1 MPLLLKFPLF
11 RKFLR
16 ISQTTA
22 LKASHKLRGIMEML
36 TFNLKPVS
44 KSNPQVQDNGSLHK
58 IERFMINL
66 GFVLGTHP
74 IKFDNVTWNIGI
86 LQNKLELVRLGF
98 GNFLIVGVKLILI
111 GTLSRDIY
119 LGKLSRNHVHL
130 FRVLYTIML
139 AASYFFQFYL
149 CVNRKEVIVF
159 NNSVKIFYQDIHSK
173 RYFSSINKYC
183 AEYLELRLKI

>member
-1 MPLLLKFPLF
+1 MPLLKFPLF

-16 ISQTTA
+16 ISQKTA
-22 LKASHKLRGIMEML
+22 LKARHKLHGIMEML
-36 TFNLKPVS
+36 TFNSKPV
-44 KSNPQVQDNGSLHK
+44 SNPQVQENSFLHK

-74 IKFDNVTWNIGI
+74 IKFDHVTGNVCI
-86 LQNKLELVRLGF
+86 LQNKLELVRLAC
-98 GNFLIVGVKLILI
+98 GNLLIVGAKLLLI

-149 CVNRKEVIVF
+149 CVNRKEVVVF
-159 NNSVKIFYQDIHSK
+159 NNSVKIFYQDIQSK
-173 RYFSSINKYC
+173 NFSSINKYC
-183 AEYLELRLKI
+183 AEYSELHFKIQN